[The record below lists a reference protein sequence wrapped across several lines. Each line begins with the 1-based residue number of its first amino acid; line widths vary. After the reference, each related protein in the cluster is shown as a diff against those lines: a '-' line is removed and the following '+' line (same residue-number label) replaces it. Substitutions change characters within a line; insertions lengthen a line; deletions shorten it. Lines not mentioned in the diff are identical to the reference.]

1 MQSKLSDPIR
11 KHTLPAFIKAV
22 LVTAAVAAACGAA
35 ANVYP
40 NKTITLVVPYAP
52 GGGVDAVG
60 RLVAL
65 ELQKQLKQTVV
76 VDNRAGGGSGI
87 GAAQVAR
94 APADG
99 YTLLIGDPALVTNPR
114 LSKSFPVKF
123 EKDLQPVAMLT
134 ASPLVL
140 SVPLTSPVK
149 SVQELIALSKT
160 TTAGL
165 SFSSAGLGSTPHLAG
180 EMLKYMSK
188 GNFTHIPY
196 KGSGP
201 AMTDLV
207 GGRIDTAFATQAAS
221 SAMVKGGKLRALAT
235 TGEDRKASEFPDLPT
250 LSETL
255 PGFRMVFWTGLFAPV
270 GTPPEVLKK
279 LDEAVRASWQTTAV
293 QAALR
298 SAGDRPAYVPTDR
311 AAAFLKSENEA
322 FGTLIRD
329 AHIQGE

>member
-1 MQSKLSDPIR
+1 MQSKLIDSTR
-11 KHTLPAFIKAV
+11 NYSLLEFIKAA
-22 LVTAAVAAACGAA
+22 LVTAAIAAGFNVF
-35 ANVYP
+35 ANDYP
-40 NKTITLVVPYAP
+40 DRTITLVVPYAP

-60 RLVAL
+60 RLLAL

-76 VDNRAGGGSGI
+76 VENRAGGGSGI

-123 EKDLQPVAMLT
+123 EKDLQPVSMLT

-149 SVQELIALSKT
+149 SVQELIALSKAT
-160 TTAGL
+160 PAGL
-165 SFSSAGLGSTPHLAG
+165 SFSSAGSGSTPHLAG
-180 EMLKYMSK
+180 ELLRSMSK

-235 TGEDRKASEFPDLPT
+235 TGEDRKSSEFPDLPT

-279 LDEAVRASWQTTAV
+279 LDEAVRSSWQTTTV

-311 AAAFLKSENEA
+311 SAAFLKSENDA
-322 FGTLIRD
+322 FSTLIRD
-329 AHIQGE
+329 AKIQGD